1 MNKNKNRIF
10 QIKAD
15 YKLELL
21 FPETM
26 KLLGS
31 TQKMLVKIKTVKMY
45 QN

>member
-31 TQKMLVKIKTVKMY
+31 TQNKQCKSR
-45 QN
+45 

>member
-1 MNKNKNRIF
+1 MQIYPNKIKNRIVF
-10 QIKAD
+10 ELKTG

-31 TQKMLVKIKTVKMY
+31 TERR
-45 QN
+45 